1 MELAISTGG
10 WHEVLNKHGKTQY
23 ENLITG
29 ERQDTMPNIK
39 KLTLGGMNMKKN
51 MLRLEEDGLNWPGNT
66 PFDIKKKLVGVLK
79 SNREQVKL
87 IKRYF
92 NNMVHILCRKFEGG
106 INPNKLSAS
115 NFARDALSAGHNG
128 GGRYSRFKFHSKA
141 SIGILAPKLQKQ
153 IQRQEVELASILRKR
168 KHRITTGV
176 EAIITLIR
184 NGVDFGQIDRE
195 CSSFVKNPLN
205 YMTGKHRKLSP
216 SSIRNN
222 TNYLGSA
229 GSTRKE
235 SPRGSEARNHNSSS
249 GPQFSNSPNPV
260 SPTASPVHSN
270 IDNSEYELSYSP
282 TSIVTTVDKDIASPN
297 NLDSLEKAYDVELK
311 NVIEERHGLIGELSQ
326 ELIEINIHA
335 KISMRCRTSKHAVDQ
350 SHESKHKL
358 LMDSIKLVAKKRNKL
373 ATSMISGKQVSTGDQ
388 ISALQ
393 VKLSKMKLEVAKAR
407 QETND
412 DKEAKAA
419 LMRQVLHIHSYMK
432 KGGRKKHLQKKDSH
446 TSLLINVNNN
456 KPVRGIAVAHNIPTA
471 LQINVGNMYATAAN
485 SPSMSGAL
493 SNYHKYQHDL
503 STRFRKYERVEV
515 KSRKYALGTILQQ
528 NDETGA
534 CTVILDKRGEL
545 IHNILP
551 TQIVVKHTEKWPSHN
566 FGDRVQATDYKITG
580 LKYYLGTIQR
590 RNNKTKEIDY
600 VTYQI
605 KFDDGEVINNILP
618 FYIQKIF
625 IP

>member
-1 MELAISTGG
+1 MELAS
-10 WHEVLNKHGKTQY
+10 V
-23 ENLITG
+23 
-29 ERQDTMPNIK
+29 
-39 KLTLGGMNMKKN
+39 
-51 MLRLEEDGLNWPGNT
+51 
-66 PFDIKKKLVGVLK
+66 
-79 SNREQVKL
+79 
-87 IKRYF
+87 
-92 NNMVHILCRKFEGG
+92 
-106 INPNKLSAS
+106 
-115 NFARDALSAGHNG
+115 
-128 GGRYSRFKFHSKA
+128 
-141 SIGILAPKLQKQ
+141 
-153 IQRQEVELASILRKR
+153 LRKR

-222 TNYLGSA
+222 TNYLESA
-229 GSTRKE
+229 GSTRE
-235 SPRGSEARNHNSSS
+235 AQGSEARNHNSSS

-270 IDNSEYELSYSP
+270 IDNSEYELGYSP
-282 TSIVTTVDKDIASPN
+282 TSIVTTVDKDITSPN

-388 ISALQ
+388 IGALQ

-432 KGGRKKHLQKKDSH
+432 EGGRKKHLQK
-446 TSLLINVNNN
+446 
-456 KPVRGIAVAHNIPTA
+456 
-471 LQINVGNMYATAAN
+471 
-485 SPSMSGAL
+485 
-493 SNYHKYQHDL
+493 
-503 STRFRKYERVEV
+503 
-515 KSRKYALGTILQQ
+515 
-528 NDETGA
+528 
-534 CTVILDKRGEL
+534 
-545 IHNILP
+545 
-551 TQIVVKHTEKWPSHN
+551 
-566 FGDRVQATDYKITG
+566 
-580 LKYYLGTIQR
+580 
-590 RNNKTKEIDY
+590 
-600 VTYQI
+600 VTYI
-605 KFDDGEVINNILP
+605 IIN
-618 FYIQKIF
+618 KCK
-625 IP
+625 